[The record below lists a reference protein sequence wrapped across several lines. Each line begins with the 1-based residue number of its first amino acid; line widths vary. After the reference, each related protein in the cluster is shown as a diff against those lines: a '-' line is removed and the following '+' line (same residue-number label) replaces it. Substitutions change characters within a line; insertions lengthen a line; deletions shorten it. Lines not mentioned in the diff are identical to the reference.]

1 LHTPVYCSTIH
12 NSQAI
17 EIAKTP
23 TTDESIK
30 KMWYLYTMEF
40 YLVIKKNEIVLFAD
54 KWMKLEDFILNK
66 VSKLKKIKDCM
77 IPLICGS

>member
-1 LHTPVYCSTIH
+1 
-12 NSQAI
+12 
-17 EIAKTP
+17 
-23 TTDESIK
+23 
-30 KMWYLYTMEF
+30 
-40 YLVIKKNEIVLFAD
+40 VLFAD